1 MSGSFITFEG
11 IEGCGKSTQIEH
23 LAKRFSKLGKDVIQL
38 REPGGTPIGEAI
50 RETVKHPPGDSPISP
65 DTELL
70 LMNASRA
77 QLVKEVIQ
85 PALKTGKF
93 VLCDRFYDSSLAYQ
107 GYGRGLDLVKVQNAI
122 NLAVGKTKPNITL
135 LLDIPLEIS
144 MERVSQR
151 QLKTGE
157 SKDQFDQ
164 SGDSFFQR
172 VLDGFH
178 ALAEAEPKR
187 FRVINANQSKDTVSN
202 EIWNTI
208 KDHF

>member
-93 VLCDRFYDSSLAYQ
+93 VLCDRYNEVRELLYNQVDDLEVFQLVGSSQ
-107 GYGRGLDLVKVQNAI
+107 V
-122 NLAVGKTKPNITL
+122 
-135 LLDIPLEIS
+135 
-144 MERVSQR
+144 
-151 QLKTGE
+151 
-157 SKDQFDQ
+157 
-164 SGDSFFQR
+164 
-172 VLDGFH
+172 
-178 ALAEAEPKR
+178 
-187 FRVINANQSKDTVSN
+187 
-202 EIWNTI
+202 
-208 KDHF
+208 

>member
-1 MSGSFITFEG
+1 
-11 IEGCGKSTQIEH
+11 
-23 LAKRFSKLGKDVIQL
+23 
-38 REPGGTPIGEAI
+38 
-50 RETVKHPPGDSPISP
+50 
-65 DTELL
+65 
-70 LMNASRA
+70 MNASRA

-122 NLAVGKTKPNITL
+122 NLAIGKTKPNITL

-178 ALAEAEPKR
+178 ALAEAEPQR